1 MCKTSFKVVVFYDG
15 TRSAK
20 EVLNDA
26 IASKVR
32 RMCPVSKFKNID
44 AWLNLSNNLVT
55 ERSAYY
61 ADSSN
66 ERFKKYGRNRAQMC

>member
-1 MCKTSFKVVVFYDG
+1 M
-15 TRSAK
+15 
-20 EVLNDA
+20 
-26 IASKVR
+26 SKI
-32 RMCPVSKFKNID
+32 KNID
-44 AWLNLSNNLVT
+44 AWLNLDYNLVT